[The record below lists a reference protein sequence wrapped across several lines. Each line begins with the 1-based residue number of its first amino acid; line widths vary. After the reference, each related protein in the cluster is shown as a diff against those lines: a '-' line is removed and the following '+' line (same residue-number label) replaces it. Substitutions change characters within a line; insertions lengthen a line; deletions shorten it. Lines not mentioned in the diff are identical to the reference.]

1 MIDPD
6 ITEIVA
12 PQLGEGIRE
21 VRIIGILKQTGQQ
34 VQRDEVIV
42 EVESEKS
49 TVEIESPAAGS
60 IGLWHCAEGD
70 VVQVGT
76 TLTSIVQ
83 EGVRLKVEH
92 P

>member
-1 MIDPD
+1 MLDSEV
-6 ITEIVA
+6 TEIVA

-60 IGLWHCAEGD
+60 IGHWHCAEGD
-70 VVQVGT
+70 TVEVGSL
-76 TLTSIVQ
+76 LTSIVQ
-83 EGVRLKVEH
+83 KQGHLEREH